1 MGLFF
6 AKSKQ
11 VIEKITT
18 NSSLSAAHVLSK
30 NMSLLGG
37 FLT

>member
-18 NSSLSAAHVLSK
+18 NSSLPAAHVLSK
-30 NMSLLGG
+30 NMGWLGG